1 MTVNAWTNDNY
12 PLLKKAIDRITK
24 HSPLS
29 EELLHYTLEV
39 LLLRKDLFHLVQTGE
54 AWYMC
59 LKIAT
64 NNWNSVNSPFHRTY
78 RQDHQ
83 DISTVVEK
91 PDTDSDYDDKI
102 DTLLGK
108 IDTELKKITWYEEM
122 LFKVYVEL
130 NENAAL
136 LSRKTGIP
144 RTSIN
149 LTIKRVRQHLKTQ
162 ITHE

>member
-1 MTVNAWTNDNY
+1 MTIDAWTDQNY
-12 PLLKKAIDRITK
+12 VPLKKAIDRITK
-24 HSPLS
+24 HSELS

-39 LLLRKDLFHLVQTGE
+39 LLLRKDLFHLVESGE

-59 LKIAT
+59 LRIAT
-64 NNWNSVNSPFHRTY
+64 NNWNSANSPFHRTY
-78 RQDHQ
+78 RQDYL
-83 DISTVVEK
+83 DISTVTEK

-108 IDTELKKITWYEEM
+108 IDTELKKLTWFEEM
-122 LFKVYVEL
+122 LLKVYVEHG
-130 NENAAL
+130 ENAAL

-149 LTIKRVRQHLKTQ
+149 LTIKRVRQHLKNE

>member
-1 MTVNAWTNDNY
+1 
-12 PLLKKAIDRITK
+12 
-24 HSPLS
+24 LS
-29 EELLHYTLEV
+29 DELLHYTLEV
-39 LLLRKDLFHLVQTGE
+39 LLQRKDLFHLVETGE

-64 NNWNSVNSPFHRTY
+64 NNWHSVNSPFHRTY

-83 DISTVVEK
+83 DISTVTEK
-91 PDTDSDYDDKI
+91 PDTDPDYDDKI
-102 DTLLGK
+102 DTLMSR
-108 IDTELKKITWYEEM
+108 IDTELKLLTWFESM
-122 LFKVYVEL
+122 LMRVYVEH

-149 LTIKRVRQHLKTQ
+149 LTIKRVKQHLKKR
-162 ITHE
+162 INHE